1 MTLAASGVSFFP
13 ATMIAQENTLRQSNN
28 IESISLEKIN
38 GEMQSVGTLSD
49 KPYLAVIFL
58 GTECP
63 LVKIYLPKL
72 GMISESFQDLVDVI
86 GVNANS
92 QDTRKEV
99 NTFVKNN
106 KISFPVY
113 KDPKG
118 QLATALGATRTPEAL
133 IINRQGDILYRGR
146 IDDQYGVGYARDAPG
161 KEYLK
166 EAFKQ
171 LRQGQPISIP
181 RTEAV
186 GCFIGRNYS
195 SHRRSGSVTYQNR
208 IAAIMDKHCIEC
220 HREGEIGPFSL
231 TNYDDVAAWSET
243 IG

>member
-1 MTLAASGVSFFP
+1 MPINVLRFGLFLTLAASGVSFFP

-72 GMISESFQDLVDVI
+72 GMISENFQDLVDVI

-146 IDDQYGVGYARDAPG
+146 IDDQYGVGYATYGSCRMF
-161 KEYLK
+161 Y
-166 EAFKQ
+166 
-171 LRQGQPISIP
+171 RQKLFFTQTVRKCDLS
-181 RTEAV
+181 E
-186 GCFIGRNYS
+186 
-195 SHRRSGSVTYQNR
+195 SHRGDYGQTL
-208 IAAIMDKHCIEC
+208 C
-220 HREGEIGPFSL
+220 
-231 TNYDDVAAWSET
+231 
-243 IG
+243 